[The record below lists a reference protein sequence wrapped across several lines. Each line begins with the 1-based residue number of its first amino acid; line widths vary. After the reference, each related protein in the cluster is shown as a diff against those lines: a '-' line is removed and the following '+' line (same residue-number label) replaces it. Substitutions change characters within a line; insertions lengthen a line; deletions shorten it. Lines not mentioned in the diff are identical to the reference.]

1 MKTRTPIAGPH
12 SRRTSRDGAATVEF
26 ALVAPL
32 FMILVLGVAE
42 MGRAIDVSTNLTA
55 AIREGGRLASMN
67 SADAIPVGMNAN
79 QKIIHDIRNM
89 LIAGGINGNE
99 VDITITHADGPN
111 VDNPFD
117 LQDEGNY
124 LQLFRIKAEVAY
136 SDVSYFPLRT
146 MAGQNL
152 TASIVFRLGRSELT
166 NN

>member
-1 MKTRTPIAGPH
+1 MQTRILLPMP
-12 SRRTSRDGAATVEF
+12 SCDSCKRDGAATVEF

-32 FMILVLGVAE
+32 FMILILGVAE

-67 SADAIPVGMNAN
+67 SADSIPVGMTAN
-79 QKIIHDIRNM
+79 DKVIHDIRNM
-89 LIAGGINGNE
+89 LIAGGISGDKVE
-99 VDITITHADGPN
+99 ITISHAEGPQAGN
-111 VDNPFD
+111 SFN
-117 LQDEGNY
+117 LESEANY
-124 LQLFRIKAEVAY
+124 LKLFKIQAQVAY

-152 TASIVFRLGRSELT
+152 TSSIVFRLGRSEL